1 MEFRIATAQDTE
13 AVKNLWAYCF
23 ETAEDPFFQYYF
35 SKAYEPEHTMV
46 GYEGKLLASMVHLR
60 QYTLQVRGEQ
70 LPVSYMVGVATDPVA
85 RRGGIGGQLL
95 LASLEELKRRGQG
108 MTILMP
114 SKAAFYQQYGWE
126 LYAHQWVQTM
136 ALEELRPL
144 TDKTLHFGLLQS
156 DDEWSKLS
164 PVYEAYTKGLSGYAV
179 RGETEWRRLLGSF
192 FAEGVRVAYVA
203 DEAGSIEGYAVY
215 RLGAEEIPVTEFVYT
230 SRRAQKGLLNYLY
243 NHRSQGSSIRWNEGL
258 QDESYIF
265 HPNGK
270 TGHTTMPYM
279 MSRIVDVATA
289 MVSVPVHIDSH
300 WQYRPNVSEAGQYTF
315 TLGVKD
321 GLAGWNEGTYE
332 ITVQSDGTVQANK
345 VADTITA
352 KAQVISEVGALSLL
366 LMGRLR
372 ASELVFEGKLT
383 GDEAVVTMLDQLY
396 PKQNTYI
403 NEWW

>member
-60 QYTLQVRGEQ
+60 QYTLQVRGAQ
-70 LPVSYMVGVATDPVA
+70 LLVSYMVGVATDPVA

-289 MVSVPVHIDSH
+289 MASVPVHIDSH
-300 WQYRPNVSEAGQYTF
+300 WQHRPNVSEAGQYTF

-321 GLAGWNEGTYE
+321 GLASWNEGTYE
-332 ITVQSDGTVQANK
+332 VTIQSNGTVQANK

-372 ASELVFEGKLT
+372 ASELVFEGMLT
-383 GDEAVVTMLDQLY
+383 GDEAVVTMLDRLY

>member
-23 ETAEDPFFQYYF
+23 ETADDPFFQYYF

-46 GYEGKLLASMVHLR
+46 GYEGDLLASMVHLR
-60 QYTLQVRGEQ
+60 QYTLAVRGAQ

-95 LASLEELKRRGQG
+95 LSSLEELKQRGQG
-108 MTILMP
+108 LTILMP

-126 LYAHQWVQTM
+126 LYAHQWVQTLS
-136 ALEELRPL
+136 LEELRPL
-144 TDKTLHFGLLQS
+144 TDKTLHFGLVHS
-156 DDEWSKLS
+156 DDEWSKFAS
-164 PVYEAYTKGLSGYAV
+164 VYETYTKGLSGYAI
-179 RGETEWRRLLGSF
+179 RGEKEWRRLLGSF

-203 DEAGSIEGYAVY
+203 DEAGHIEGYAVY

-243 NHRSQGSSIRWNEGL
+243 NHRSQGSSIRWNEGM

-279 MSRIVDVATA
+279 MSRIVDVVTA
-289 MVSVPVHIDSH
+289 MASVPAHIDGH
-300 WQYRPNVSEAGQYTF
+300 WPRISAVSEGGTYTF
-315 TLGVKD
+315 ILGVKD
-321 GLAGWNEGTYE
+321 SLASWNEGTYE
-332 ITVQSDGTVQANK
+332 VTVQHQGAVQVKK
-345 VADTITA
+345 VADVVNNDVDVVMA
-352 KAQVISEVGALSLL
+352 VGALSLI
-366 LMGRLR
+366 LMGRMT
-372 ASELVFEGKLT
+372 ASELAFEGKVSGNDTVL
-383 GDEAVVTMLDQLY
+383 AMLDRIY
-396 PKQNTYI
+396 PKQKTYI

>member
-1 MEFRIATAQDTE
+1 
-13 AVKNLWAYCF
+13 
-23 ETAEDPFFQYYF
+23 
-35 SKAYEPEHTMV
+35 MV
-46 GYEGKLLASMVHLR
+46 GYDGELLASMVHLR
-60 QYTLQVRGEQ
+60 QYTLHVRGAA

-95 LASLEELKRRGQG
+95 LSSLEELKQRGQG
-108 MTILMP
+108 ITILMP

-136 ALEELRPL
+136 LLEELRPL
-144 TDKTLHFGLLQS
+144 TDKTLQFGLLQS
-156 DDEWSKLS
+156 EEEWQTLA
-164 PVYEAYTKGLSGYAV
+164 PVYEAYTKGLSGYAI
-179 RGETEWRRLLGSF
+179 RGEKEWRRLLGSF

-203 DEAGSIEGYAVY
+203 DEAGQIEGYAVY

-258 QDESYIF
+258 HDESYIF

-270 TGHTTMPYM
+270 IGHTTMPYM

-289 MVSVPVHIDSH
+289 MASVPVHIDSH
-300 WQYRPNVSEAGQYTF
+300 WQHRPNVSEAGQYTF

-332 ITVQSDGTVQANK
+332 ITIQSDGTVQANK

-383 GDEAVVTMLDQLY
+383 GDEAVVTMLDRLY

>member
-60 QYTLQVRGEQ
+60 QYTLQVRGAQ

-289 MVSVPVHIDSH
+289 MASVPVHIDSH
-300 WQYRPNVSEAGQYTF
+300 WQHRPNVSEAGQYTF
-315 TLGVKD
+315 ILGVKD

-332 ITVQSDGTVQANK
+332 ITIQSDGTVQANK

-383 GDEAVVTMLDQLY
+383 GDEVVVTMLDRLY

>member
-60 QYTLQVRGEQ
+60 QYTLQVRGAQ

-156 DDEWSKLS
+156 DDEWFKLS

-215 RLGAEEIPVTEFVYT
+215 RLGTEEIPVTEFVYT

-289 MVSVPVHIDSH
+289 MASVPVHIDSH
-300 WQYRPNVSEAGQYTF
+300 WQHRPNVSETGQYTF

-321 GLAGWNEGTYE
+321 GLASWNEGTYE
-332 ITVQSDGTVQANK
+332 VTIQSNGTVQANK

-383 GDEAVVTMLDQLY
+383 GDEAVVTMLDRLY

>member
-60 QYTLQVRGEQ
+60 QYTLQVRGAQ
-70 LPVSYMVGVATDPVA
+70 VPVSYMVGVATDPVA

-203 DEAGSIEGYAVY
+203 DEAGAIEGYAVY

-289 MVSVPVHIDSH
+289 MASVPVHIDSH
-300 WQYRPNVSEAGQYTF
+300 WQHRPSVSEAGQYTF

-332 ITVQSDGTVQANK
+332 VTIQSNGTVQANK

-372 ASELVFEGKLT
+372 ASELVFEGMLT
-383 GDEAVVTMLDQLY
+383 GDEAVVTMLDRLY

>member
-13 AVKNLWAYCF
+13 AVKHLWAYCF
-23 ETAEDPFFQYYF
+23 ETAEDPFFKYYF

-60 QYTLQVRGEQ
+60 QYTLQVRGVQ

-136 ALEELRPL
+136 PLEELRPL

-156 DDEWSKLS
+156 EDEWSKVS
-164 PVYEAYTKGLSGYAV
+164 PVYEAYTKDLSGYAV

-203 DEAGSIEGYAVY
+203 DEVGSIEGYAVY

-289 MVSVPVHIDSH
+289 MASVPAHIDSH
-300 WQYRPNVSEAGQYTF
+300 WQHRPSVSETGQYTF

-321 GLAGWNEGTYE
+321 GLATWNEGTYE
-332 ITVQSDGTVQANK
+332 VTIQSDGTVQANK

-383 GDEAVVTMLDQLY
+383 GDETVVTMLDRLY

>member
-60 QYTLQVRGEQ
+60 QYTLQVRGAQ

-136 ALEELRPL
+136 SLEELRPL

-289 MVSVPVHIDSH
+289 MASVPVHIDSN
-300 WQYRPNVSEAGQYTF
+300 WQHRPNVSETGQYTF

-321 GLAGWNEGTYE
+321 GLASWNEGTYE
-332 ITVQSDGTVQANK
+332 ITVQSDGMVQANK

-383 GDEAVVTMLDQLY
+383 GGEAVVTMLDRLY

>member
-1 MEFRIATAQDTE
+1 MDFRIATAQDTE

-23 ETAEDPFFQYYF
+23 ETAEDPFFKYYF

-46 GYEGKLLASMVHLR
+46 GYDGELLASMVHLR
-60 QYTLQVRGEQ
+60 QYTLHVRGAA

-95 LASLEELKRRGQG
+95 LSSLEELKQRGQG
-108 MTILMP
+108 ITILMP

-136 ALEELRPL
+136 LLEELRPL
-144 TDKTLHFGLLQS
+144 TDKTLQFGLLQS
-156 DDEWSKLS
+156 EEEWQTLA
-164 PVYEAYTKGLSGYAV
+164 PVYEAYTKGLSGYAI
-179 RGETEWRRLLGSF
+179 RGKKEWRRLLGSF

-203 DEAGSIEGYAVY
+203 DEAGQIEGYAVY

-258 QDESYIF
+258 HDESYIF

-279 MSRIVDVATA
+279 MSRIVDVSTA
-289 MVSVPVHIDSH
+289 MASVPAHIDGH
-300 WQYRPNVSEAGQYTF
+300 WRHIPCVSESGTYTF
-315 TLGVKD
+315 TLGVED
-321 GLAGWNEGTYE
+321 TLATWNEGTYE
-332 ITVQSDGTVQANK
+332 VTIQSDGSVHAK
-345 VADTITA
+345 KIADQILES
-352 KAQVISEVGALSLL
+352 AQVVSEVGALSLIL
-366 LMGRLR
+366 IGRMT
-372 ASELVFEGKLT
+372 ATELVFEGKIK
-383 GDEAVVTMLDQLY
+383 GDETALMMLNRVY
-396 PKQNTYI
+396 PKQKTYI

>member
-1 MEFRIATAQDTE
+1 MDFRIATAQDTE

-60 QYTLQVRGEQ
+60 QYTLQVRGAQ

-136 ALEELRPL
+136 SLEELRPL

-243 NHRSQGSSIRWNEGL
+243 NHRSQGTSIRWNEGL

-289 MVSVPVHIDSH
+289 MASVPVHIDSH
-300 WQYRPNVSEAGQYTF
+300 WQHRPNVSEAGQYTF

-332 ITVQSDGTVQANK
+332 ITIQSDGTVQANK
-345 VADTITA
+345 VADTITV

-383 GDEAVVTMLDQLY
+383 GDEAVVTMLDRLY